1 MDGDAVNEVMRKV
14 LASVGVQKFSDE
26 RAVVVVPD
34 GFSVKDIRDMLPP
47 PARPVESIELLTA
60 QSFIDYVGHFGDEQ
74 ASVIFADESAGQY
87 RAIIDFHVVAMDEVM
102 HRGTCDHVARY
113 QCPQSLQWQVWMGS
127 NGKMV
132 AQTDFARFIE
142 DNLPD
147 VIRPTAA
154 TMLQVAMKL
163 QVKKDVQFAS
173 EVRLDNG
180 QTQLRYEETIRG
192 STGAGEMVIPD
203 TFTIRIPVFVGG
215 PLYDIEARLR
225 YRLHEGKLAIGYELV
240 RPVLVKLDAIQKVT
254 AEIREGL
261 TDFALYI
268 GKR

>member
-1 MDGDAVNEVMRKV
+1 MMDGDAVNEVMRKV

-34 GFSVKDIRDMLPP
+34 GFSVKDIREMLPP
-47 PARPVESIELLTA
+47 PPRPIESIELLTA
-60 QSFIDYVGHFGDEQ
+60 ESFIDYVASFGDQ
-74 ASVIFADESAGQY
+74 LGSVIFADEAAGQY
-87 RAIIDFHVVAMDEVM
+87 RAVLDYHQVNDADSTVQ
-102 HRGTCDHVARY
+102 RGTCDHVARY
-113 QCPQSLQWQVWMGS
+113 QCPQSLQWQVWLGS

-147 VIRPTAA
+147 IIRPTAA

-180 QTQLRYEETIRG
+180 QTQLRYE
-192 STGAGEMVIPD
+192 
-203 TFTIRIPVFVGG
+203 
-215 PLYDIEARLR
+215 
-225 YRLHEGKLAIGYELV
+225 
-240 RPVLVKLDAIQKVT
+240 
-254 AEIREGL
+254 
-261 TDFALYI
+261 
-268 GKR
+268 